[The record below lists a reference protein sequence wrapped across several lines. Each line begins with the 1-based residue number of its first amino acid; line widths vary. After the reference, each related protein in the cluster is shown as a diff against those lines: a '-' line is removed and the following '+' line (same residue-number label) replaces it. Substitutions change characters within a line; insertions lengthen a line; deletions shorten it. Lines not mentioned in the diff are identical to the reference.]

1 MSSPN
6 LHRGTIGLAVAA
18 LPEDARATFITR
30 TYVHL
35 YGAIVGFTLF
45 EALLFMSGLAL
56 PIAKAFLSVSWLW
69 VLGGFVLVSWLASRI
84 AHNAQSMAVQYFA
97 LAGYVVAEGLI
108 FVPMLLIAQLF
119 APGTIQAA
127 ATITL
132 LAFTALTVIVH
143 VSRRNFSFL
152 GPFLA
157 FGGVAAVGTI
167 VAGAVF
173 GFQLGTFFSVAMVL
187 LAGGSILHDT
197 SKVLHSY
204 PEDRY
209 VGAALQLFAGV
220 ALLFWYVLR
229 LFLNSRR

>member
-1 MSSPN
+1 MSSPD
-6 LHRGTIGLAVAA
+6 LHRGTADLSVAA
-18 LPEDARATFITR
+18 LSEDARATFITR

-56 PIAKAFLSVSWLW
+56 PIARAFLSVSWLW
-69 VLGGFVLVSWLASRI
+69 ILGGFVLVSWLASRI
-84 AHNAQSMAVQYFA
+84 AHNAESMAVQYFA

-108 FVPMLLIAQLF
+108 FVPMLLIAQFF

-127 ATITL
+127 ATVTL

-143 VSRRNFSFL
+143 VTRRNFSFL

-157 FGGVAAVGTI
+157 FGGVAAVATI
-167 VAGAVF
+167 VAGAAF
-173 GFQLGTFFSVAMVL
+173 GFQLGTFFSVAMVV

-197 SKVLHSY
+197 SKVLHTY

-220 ALLFWYVLR
+220 ALMFWYVLR

>member
-1 MSSPN
+1 MNDYRP
-6 LHRGTIGLAVAA
+6 V
-18 LPEDARATFITR
+18 FK
-30 TYVHL
+30 
-35 YGAIVGFTLF
+35 
-45 EALLFMSGLAL
+45 EALS
-56 PIAKAFLSVSWLW
+56 AKARGLNPPRRLNPEEILEVC
-69 VLGGFVLVSWLASRI
+69 
-84 AHNAQSMAVQYFA
+84 Q
-97 LAGYVVAEGLI
+97 VVAEGLI
-108 FVPMLLIAQLF
+108 FVPMLLIAQYF

-127 ATITL
+127 ATVTL

-143 VSRRNFSFL
+143 VTRRNFSFL

-167 VAGAVF
+167 VAGAAF
-173 GFQLGTFFSVAMVL
+173 GFQLGTFFSVAMVV

-220 ALLFWYVLR
+220 ALMFWYVLR

>member
-1 MSSPN
+1 
-6 LHRGTIGLAVAA
+6 
-18 LPEDARATFITR
+18 
-30 TYVHL
+30 
-35 YGAIVGFTLF
+35 VGFTLF
-45 EALLFMSGLAL
+45 EALLFMSGLAMPL
-56 PIAKAFLSVSWLW
+56 ARAFLSVSWLW
-69 VLGGFVLVSWLASRI
+69 ILGSFVLVSWLASRI
-84 AHNAQSMAVQYFA
+84 AHNAESLAVQYFA

-108 FVPMLLIAQLF
+108 FAPILLVAQLF

-143 VSRRNFSFL
+143 VTRRNFSFL
-152 GPFLA
+152 GPFLW
-157 FGGVAAVGTI
+157 FGGVVAVGAV
-167 VAGAVF
+167 VAGAAF
-173 GFQLGTFFSVAMVL
+173 GFQLGTFFSVAMVV

-197 SKVLHSY
+197 SKILHSY

-220 ALLFWYVLR
+220 ALMFWYVLR

>member
-1 MSSPN
+1 MSSTN
-6 LHRGTIGLAVAA
+6 LRPGTPAVAVAA
-18 LPEDARATFITR
+18 LPVDARATFITR

-45 EALLFMSGLAL
+45 EALLFMTGLAL
-56 PIAKAFLSVSWLW
+56 PIARAFLSVSWLW

-84 AHNAQSMAVQYFA
+84 AHKAESVAVQYFA

-108 FVPMLLIAQLF
+108 FVPMLLIAQYF

-127 ATITL
+127 ALLTL
-132 LAFTALTVIVH
+132 LGFTALTVIVY
-143 VSRRNFSFL
+143 VTRRDFSFL
-152 GPFLA
+152 GPFLC
-157 FGGVAAVGTI
+157 FGGVVALAAIAG
-167 VAGAVF
+167 GAVF
-173 GFQLGTFFSVAMVL
+173 GFQLGTFFSVAMIL

-197 SKVLHSY
+197 SKVLHEY

>member
-1 MSSPN
+1 MSSTN
-6 LHRGTIGLAVAA
+6 LRPGPRDLSVAA
-18 LPEDARATFITR
+18 LSEDARATFITR

-56 PIAKAFLSVSWLW
+56 PIARAFLSVSWLW
-69 VLGGFVLVSWLASRI
+69 VLGGFVVVSWLASRI
-84 AHNAQSMAVQYFA
+84 AHNAESMAVQYFA

-108 FVPMLLIAQLF
+108 FVPMLLIAQFF

-127 ATITL
+127 ATVTL

-143 VSRRNFSFL
+143 VTRRNFSFL

-157 FGGVAAVGTI
+157 FGGVVAVATI
-167 VAGAVF
+167 VAGAAF
-173 GFQLGTFFSVAMVL
+173 GFQLGTFFSVAMVV

-197 SKVLHSY
+197 SKVLHTY

-220 ALLFWYVLR
+220 ALMFWYVLR

>member
-1 MSSPN
+1 MSSTN
-6 LHRGTIGLAVAA
+6 LHPHPRDLSVAA

-45 EALLFMSGLAL
+45 EALLFMSGLAMPL
-56 PIAKAFLSVSWLW
+56 ARAFLSVSWLW
-69 VLGGFVLVSWLASRI
+69 ILGSFVLVSWLASRI
-84 AHNAQSMAVQYFA
+84 AHNAESLAVQYFA

-108 FVPMLLIAQLF
+108 FAPMLLVAQLF

-143 VSRRNFSFL
+143 VTRRNFSFL
-152 GPFLA
+152 GSFLT

-167 VAGAVF
+167 VAGAAF
-173 GFQLGTFFSVAMVL
+173 GFQLGTFFSVAMVV

-197 SKVLHSY
+197 SKILHSY

-220 ALLFWYVLR
+220 ALMFWYVLR

>member
-1 MSSPN
+1 MSSTDLRP
-6 LHRGTIGLAVAA
+6 GPPAVTVDA

-56 PIAKAFLSVSWLW
+56 PIARAFLSVSWLW

-84 AHNAQSMAVQYFA
+84 AHNAQSLAVQYFA
-97 LAGYVVAEGLI
+97 LAGYVIAEGLI
-108 FVPMLLIAQLF
+108 FVPMLLVAQLF

-143 VSRRNFSFL
+143 VTRRNFSFL
-152 GPFLA
+152 GPFLC
-157 FGGVAAVGTI
+157 FGGVVAVGAI
-167 VAGAVF
+167 AAGAAF
-173 GFQLGTFFSVAMVL
+173 GFQLGTFFSVAMVV

-197 SKVLHSY
+197 SKVLHTY

-229 LFLNSRR
+229 LLLSSRR

>member
-1 MSSPN
+1 MSSPD
-6 LHRGTIGLAVAA
+6 LQRGSPDLAVAV

-45 EALLFMSGLAL
+45 EALLFMSGLAMPL
-56 PIAKAFLSVSWLW
+56 ARAFLSVSWLW
-69 VLGGFVLVSWLASRI
+69 ILGSFVLVSWLASRI
-84 AHNAQSMAVQYFA
+84 AHNAESLAVQYFA

-108 FVPMLLIAQLF
+108 FAPMLLVAQLF

-167 VAGAVF
+167 VAGAAF
-173 GFQLGTFFSVAMVL
+173 GFQLGTFFSVAMVV

-197 SKVLHSY
+197 SKVLHTY

-220 ALLFWYVLR
+220 ALMFWYVMR
-229 LFLNSRR
+229 LFLSSRR

>member
-1 MSSPN
+1 MSSLGRPPVP
-6 LHRGTIGLAVAA
+6 VAA
-18 LPEDARATFITR
+18 LAVDARATFITR
-30 TYVHL
+30 TYLHL
-35 YGAIVGFTLF
+35 YGAVLGFTLF
-45 EALLFMSGLAL
+45 EAALFMSGLAL
-56 PIAKAFLSVSWLW
+56 PIARAFLSVSWLW
-69 VLGGFVLVSWLASRI
+69 VLGGFVVVSWLASRI

-108 FVPMLLIAQLF
+108 FVPMLLIAQFF

-127 ATITL
+127 ATVTL

-143 VSRRNFSFL
+143 VTRRNFSFL

-157 FGGVAAVGTI
+157 FGGVVALATI
-167 VAGAVF
+167 VAGAAF
-173 GFQLGTFFSVAMVL
+173 GFQLGMFFSVAMVL

-197 SKVLHSY
+197 SKVLHTY

-220 ALLFWYVLR
+220 ALMFWYVLR

>member
-1 MSSPN
+1 MSS
-6 LHRGTIGLAVAA
+6 TGLRPGPPDLSVAA
-18 LPEDARATFITR
+18 LSEDARATFITR

-45 EALLFMSGLAL
+45 EALLFMSGLAMPL
-56 PIAKAFLSVSWLW
+56 ARAFLSVSWLW
-69 VLGGFVLVSWLASRI
+69 ILGSFVLVSWLASRI
-84 AHNAQSMAVQYFA
+84 AHNAESLAVQYFA
-97 LAGYVVAEGLI
+97 LAGYVMAEGLI
-108 FVPMLLIAQLF
+108 FVPILLVAQLF

-143 VSRRNFSFL
+143 VTRRNFSFL
-152 GPFLA
+152 GPFLW
-157 FGGVAAVGTI
+157 FGGVVAVGAV
-167 VAGAVF
+167 VAGAAF
-173 GFQLGTFFSVAMVL
+173 GFQLGTFFSVAMVV

-197 SKVLHSY
+197 SKILHSY

-220 ALLFWYVLR
+220 ALMFWYVLR

>member
-1 MSSPN
+1 MSSPD
-6 LHRGTIGLAVAA
+6 LHRRPPDLAAAA

-45 EALLFMSGLAL
+45 EALLFMSGLAMPL
-56 PIAKAFLSVSWLW
+56 ARAFLSVSWLW
-69 VLGGFVLVSWLASRI
+69 ILGSFVLVSWLASRI
-84 AHNAQSMAVQYFA
+84 AHKAESLAVQYFA
-97 LAGYVVAEGLI
+97 LAGYVMAEGLI
-108 FVPMLLIAQLF
+108 FVPILLVAQLF

-143 VSRRNFSFL
+143 VTRRNFSFL

-173 GFQLGTFFSVAMVL
+173 GFQLGTFFSVAMVV

-220 ALLFWYVLR
+220 ALMFWYVMR
-229 LFLNSRR
+229 LFLSSRR

>member
-1 MSSPN
+1 MSSTDLRPAP
-6 LHRGTIGLAVAA
+6 RTVAVDA

-56 PIAKAFLSVSWLW
+56 PIARAFLSVSWLW
-69 VLGGFVLVSWLASRI
+69 VLGGFVLVSWLASRV
-84 AHNAQSMAVQYFA
+84 AHNAESMAVQYFA

-127 ATITL
+127 ATVTL
-132 LAFTALTVIVH
+132 LGFTALTIIVH
-143 VSRRNFSFL
+143 VTRRNFSFL

-157 FGGVAAVGTI
+157 FGGVVAVAAV
-167 VAGAVF
+167 VAGAAF
-173 GFQLGTFFSVAMVL
+173 GFQLGTFFSVAMVI

-197 SKVLHSY
+197 SKVMHEY

-209 VGAALQLFAGV
+209 VGASLQLFAGV
-220 ALLFWYVLR
+220 ALMFWYVLR
-229 LFLNSRR
+229 LFLNARR

>member
-1 MSSPN
+1 MSSPD
-6 LHRGTIGLAVAA
+6 LHRRSPDLAAAA
-18 LPEDARATFITR
+18 LPDDARATFITR

-45 EALLFMSGLAL
+45 EALLFMSGLAMPL
-56 PIAKAFLSVSWLW
+56 ARAFLSVSWLW
-69 VLGGFVLVSWLASRI
+69 ILGSFVLVSWLASRI
-84 AHNAQSMAVQYFA
+84 AHNAESLAVQYFA

-108 FVPMLLIAQLF
+108 FAPMLLVAQLF

-143 VSRRNFSFL
+143 VTRRNFSFL
-152 GPFLA
+152 GPFLW
-157 FGGVAAVGTI
+157 FGGVVAVGAV
-167 VAGAVF
+167 VAGAAF
-173 GFQLGTFFSVAMVL
+173 GFQLGTFFSVAMVV

-197 SKVLHSY
+197 SKILHSY

-220 ALLFWYVLR
+220 ALMFWYVLR

>member
-1 MSSPN
+1 MSSPD
-6 LHRGTIGLAVAA
+6 LHRRSPDLAAAA
-18 LPEDARATFITR
+18 LPADARATFITR

-45 EALLFMSGLAL
+45 EALLFMSGLAMPL
-56 PIAKAFLSVSWLW
+56 ARAFLSVSWLW
-69 VLGGFVLVSWLASRI
+69 ILGSFVLVSWLASRI
-84 AHNAQSMAVQYFA
+84 AHNAESLAVQYFA

-108 FVPMLLIAQLF
+108 FAPMLLVAQLF

-143 VSRRNFSFL
+143 VTRRNFSFL
-152 GPFLA
+152 GSFLT

-167 VAGAVF
+167 VAGAAF
-173 GFQLGTFFSVAMVL
+173 GFQLGTFFSVAMVV

-197 SKVLHSY
+197 SKVLHTY

-220 ALLFWYVLR
+220 ALMFWYVMR
-229 LFLNSRR
+229 LFLSSRR

>member
-1 MSSPN
+1 MSSPD
-6 LHRGTIGLAVAA
+6 LHRRSPDLAAAA
-18 LPEDARATFITR
+18 LPDDARATFITR

-45 EALLFMSGLAL
+45 EALLFMSGLAMPL
-56 PIAKAFLSVSWLW
+56 ARAFLSVSWLW
-69 VLGGFVLVSWLASRI
+69 ILGSFVLVSWLASRI
-84 AHNAQSMAVQYFA
+84 AHNAESMAVQYFA

-108 FVPMLLIAQLF
+108 FAPMLLVAQLF

-143 VSRRNFSFL
+143 VTRRNFSFL
-152 GPFLA
+152 GPFLW
-157 FGGVAAVGTI
+157 FGGVVAVGAV
-167 VAGAVF
+167 VAGAAF
-173 GFQLGTFFSVAMVL
+173 GFQLGTFFSVAMVV

-197 SKVLHSY
+197 SKILHSY

-220 ALLFWYVLR
+220 ALMFWYVLR

>member
-1 MSSPN
+1 MSSPD
-6 LHRGTIGLAVAA
+6 LHRRSPDLAAAA

-45 EALLFMSGLAL
+45 EALLFMSGLAMPL
-56 PIAKAFLSVSWLW
+56 ARAFLSVSWLW
-69 VLGGFVLVSWLASRI
+69 ILGSFVLVSWLASRI
-84 AHNAQSMAVQYFA
+84 AHNAESLAVQYFA

-108 FVPMLLIAQLF
+108 FVPILLVAQLF

-143 VSRRNFSFL
+143 VTRRNFSFL
-152 GPFLA
+152 GPFLW
-157 FGGVAAVGTI
+157 FGGVVAVGAV
-167 VAGAVF
+167 VAGAAF
-173 GFQLGTFFSVAMVL
+173 GFQLGTFFSVAMVV

-197 SKVLHSY
+197 SKILHSY

-220 ALLFWYVLR
+220 ALMFWYVLR

>member
-1 MSSPN
+1 MSSPDF
-6 LHRGTIGLAVAA
+6 HHGTPDLAVAA

-45 EALLFMSGLAL
+45 EALLFMSGLAMPL
-56 PIAKAFLSVSWLW
+56 ARAFLSVSWLW
-69 VLGGFVLVSWLASRI
+69 ILGSFVLVSWLASRI
-84 AHNAQSMAVQYFA
+84 AHNAESLAVQYFA

-108 FVPMLLIAQLF
+108 FVPILLVAQLF

-143 VSRRNFSFL
+143 VTRRNFSFL
-152 GPFLA
+152 GPFLW
-157 FGGVAAVGTI
+157 FGGVVAVGAV
-167 VAGAVF
+167 VAGAAF
-173 GFQLGTFFSVAMVL
+173 GFQLGTFFSVAMVV

-197 SKVLHSY
+197 SKILHSY

-220 ALLFWYVLR
+220 ALMFWYVLR

>member
-45 EALLFMSGLAL
+45 EAMLFMSGLAL

-69 VLGGFVLVSWLASRI
+69 VLGGFVVVSWLASRI

-197 SKVLHSY
+197 SKILHSY

-220 ALLFWYVLR
+220 ALMFWYVMR
-229 LFLNSRR
+229 LFLSSRR